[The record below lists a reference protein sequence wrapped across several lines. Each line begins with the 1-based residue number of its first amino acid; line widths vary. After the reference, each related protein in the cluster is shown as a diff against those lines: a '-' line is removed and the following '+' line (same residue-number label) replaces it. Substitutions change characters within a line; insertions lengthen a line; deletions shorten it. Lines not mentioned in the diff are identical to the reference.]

1 MTEPILQR
9 TIAAKGHGGRH
20 AGQRGERQGG
30 ALTASVL
37 LGPATCLVLL
47 GLLLPIGVLFRY
59 SFNRFE
65 PRLMMVEAVTLEN
78 YLKFFTDPFYT
89 NIFWTTL
96 RVALVCTVICLLC
109 AFPLAYVLART
120 ESRYKNLLLI
130 LVVLPLFVG
139 NAVRAAGWMTLF
151 GSKGAFNASLLW
163 LGLVDAPLQIM
174 FTEKAVIIGIIAV
187 NLPYMVLTLQS
198 VLEGIARN
206 LEEAAFSLGA
216 GPWLMFRRVLW
227 PLALPGFIAGAIFC
241 FILAMNAYA
250 TPVLLGGPQFK
261 MMGPLVFGQFRL
273 NNWPFGAAIA
283 FVLMTATLLLTAS
296 ANLLSQRRYR
306 RNLTGQPL

>member
-1 MTEPILQR
+1 MASAVPHR
-9 TIAAKGHGGRH
+9 SPAR
-20 AGQRGERQGG
+20 ERQAS
-30 ALTASVL
+30 ALTASLL
-37 LGPATCLVLL
+37 LGPATLMVAL
-47 GLLLPIGVLFRY
+47 GLLLPVLILLRY

-65 PRLMMVEAVTLEN
+65 PRLMMVEALTLEN
-78 YLKFFTDPFYT
+78 YVKFFTDPFYT
-89 NIFWTTL
+89 NVLWTTL
-96 RVALVCTVICLLC
+96 RVALICTVVCLLL

-120 ESRYKNLLLI
+120 ESRYKHVLI
-130 LVVLPLFVG
+130 MLVVLPLFVG

-151 GSKGAFNASLLW
+151 GSKGALNASLLW
-163 LGLVDAPLQIM
+163 LGLIGAPLEIM
-174 FTEKAVIIGIIAV
+174 FTERAVIIGIIAV

-227 PLALPGFIAGAIFC
+227 PLALPGIVAGAILC

-273 NNWPFGAAIA
+273 NNWPFGAAVA

-296 ANLLSQRRYR
+296 ANVLGQRRYR
-306 RNLTGQPL
+306 RRLASAPL

>member
-1 MTEPILQR
+1 LLADVLAMAAPSIKR
-9 TIAAKGHGGRH
+9 TIARPR
-20 AGQRGERQGG
+20 AGAG
-30 ALTASVL
+30 LSASLL
-37 LGPATCLVLL
+37 LGPATLLVAL
-47 GLLLPIGVLFRY
+47 GLLLPIGILFRY

-65 PRLMMVEAVTLEN
+65 PRLMMVEAVTLDN

-89 NIFWTTL
+89 NVFWTTL
-96 RVALVCTVICLLC
+96 RVALICTAICLLL
-109 AFPLAYVLART
+109 AFPLAYVLARS
-120 ESRYKNLLLI
+120 ESRYKHVLLM

-151 GSKGAFNASLLW
+151 GAKGALNALLLR
-163 LGLVDAPLQIM
+163 LGLVETPLEIM

-198 VLEGIARN
+198 VLEGIARH

-227 PLALPGFIAGAIFC
+227 PLALPGIIAGAILC

-283 FVLMTATLLLTAS
+283 FVLMTATLVLTAA
-296 ANLLSQRRYR
+296 ANVLSQRRYR
-306 RNLTGQPL
+306 RKLAGGPL